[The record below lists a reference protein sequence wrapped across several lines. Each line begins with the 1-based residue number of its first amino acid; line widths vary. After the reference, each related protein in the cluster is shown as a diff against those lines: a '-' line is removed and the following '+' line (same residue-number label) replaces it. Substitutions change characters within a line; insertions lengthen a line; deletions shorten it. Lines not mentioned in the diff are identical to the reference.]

1 MKPSTHQTLQGS
13 NALLVVCGLVC
24 VYMLSFLAMRVIM
37 QVVFVPQAVMQDI
50 WIMHEMGSRLDFRI
64 VCMGMAALL
73 LLIYAV
79 QIVSFINTKCSK
91 HNMSHTTKRNIGHT
105 IILGYIAL
113 NKKHFILFSS
123 RIERPT
129 TLIN

>member
-37 QVVFVPQAVMQDI
+37 QVVFVPQAVIQDI

-79 QIVSFINTKCSK
+79 QIVSFINTKRSK
-91 HNMSHTTKRNIGHT
+91 HNTTKGG
-105 IILGYIAL
+105 GYRAYTYHKL
-113 NKKHFILFSS
+113 Y
-123 RIERPT
+123 RT
-129 TLIN
+129 Y